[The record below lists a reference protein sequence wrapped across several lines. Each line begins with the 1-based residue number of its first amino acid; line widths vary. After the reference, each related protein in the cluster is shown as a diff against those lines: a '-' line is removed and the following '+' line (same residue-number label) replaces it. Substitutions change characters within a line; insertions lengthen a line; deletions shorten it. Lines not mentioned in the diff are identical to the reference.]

1 VSSKLVDWQGR
12 HTEAL
17 AAAQTEKDFFA
28 ALSKAARELGFDHCA
43 YGMRLPL
50 PLSNPKIILVN
61 DYSEQ
66 WQQRYA
72 QENYLAV
79 DPTVAHGMRSV
90 LPVIWTDSL
99 FENCMDFW
107 EDARAHNLKVG
118 WAQSSYDARGAV
130 GMLTLARGGDALTQA
145 ELQENAMRLAWL
157 VQAAQE
163 GMARLHPAARSPVS
177 PVALTAR
184 EVEVLRWTA
193 DGKTSGEVG
202 MIMAISERTVNFHIN
217 NALEKL
223 GAVNKTAG
231 VIKAAMLRLL

>member
-1 VSSKLVDWQGR
+1 MSSKLVDWQGR
-12 HTEAL
+12 HVDAFASARTETEFFEAL
-17 AAAQTEKDFFA
+17 
-28 ALSKAARELGFDHCA
+28 SRAARELGFEHCA

-50 PLSNPKIILVN
+50 PLSNPKIVLVN

-66 WQQRYA
+66 WKRRYA
-72 QENYLAV
+72 EQNYLAI
-79 DPTVAHGMRSV
+79 DPTVAHGVRSV
-90 LPVIWTDSL
+90 LPVIWTESL
-99 FENCMDFW
+99 FENCMGFW
-107 EDARAHNLKVG
+107 EDARAHQLNVG
-118 WAQSSYDARGAV
+118 WAQSSYDANGAV
-130 GMLTLARGGDALTQA
+130 GMLTLARSGDPLTES
-145 ELQENAMRLAWL
+145 ELKENSMRMAWL

-163 GMARLHPAARSPVS
+163 GMSRLHPAARPATSLP
-177 PVALTAR
+177 ALTSR

-202 MIMAISERTVNFHIN
+202 QIMSITERTVNFHIN